1 MGNKPHRP
9 SLKNFVIA
17 RSVQDAMEGQK
28 GAPERISV
36 IVSLKDSDVHP
47 ELGVQE
53 SKEKV
58 KEFLRDKTDR
68 LSESDFYVFA
78 SLYPEDIKKLAA
90 LQQYVYQI
98 WKDETTFAH
107 LLSSVDTVKAT
118 SCWRTFDARG
128 KGITW
133 AVMDTGIN
141 AAHPH
146 FSALNTVDS
155 ALSRNFSS
163 SDTLDDKEGHG
174 THVAGI
180 IAGAAPTW
188 TEGKPYH
195 AATFVEEQ
203 GETPLLIELAACPSG
218 MAPLAKLLNIKV
230 LNDDGTGSASAAIR
244 GLEYLRKLNDS
255 SLTIRVD
262 GVNMSLGY
270 PFDPQS
276 YGCGYSPLCQE
287 VTRAVESGLI
297 VVISCGNWG
306 YGKTTMSSGEQ
317 APVTVVSSI
326 TDPANTEA
334 AISVGSVHKSAPHR
348 YGISYF
354 SSKGP
359 TADGRM
365 KPDLVAPGEKIISC
379 HAHPEQGYEYKEA
392 SGTSAAAP
400 HVSGA
405 IAAFLSGHPEFRGDP
420 EGVKRIFVKTATDL
434 GRDRAYQGAGMVD
447 LLRAM
452 MSV

>member
-1 MGNKPHRP
+1 MGSKPHRP

-17 RSVQDAMEGQK
+17 RSVQGEMASQE
-28 GAPERISV
+28 GAPARISV
-36 IVSLKDSDVHP
+36 IVSLRDSEAHP
-47 ELGVQE
+47 ESGVQE

-58 KEFLRDKTDR
+58 KELLRDKTDR
-68 LSESDFYVFA
+68 LSESDFYIFA
-78 SLYPEDIKKLAA
+78 ALYPDDIKKLAE
-90 LQQYVYQI
+90 LRPWVRQI
-98 WKDETTFAH
+98 WKDETTYGH
-107 LLSSVDTVKAT
+107 LLHSVDTVKAT

-128 KGITW
+128 NGITW

-146 FSALNTVDS
+146 FATLNTVDS

-163 SDTLDDKEGHG
+163 SDTLDDREGHG

-180 IAGAAPTW
+180 IAGAAPAW
-188 TEGKPYH
+188 PEGKPYH
-195 AATFVEEQ
+195 AATFEEEQ
-203 GETPLLIELAACPSG
+203 GDTPQLIELKAGPSG
-218 MAPLAKLLNIKV
+218 MAPLARLVNVKV

-255 SLTIRVD
+255 GRTLRVD
-262 GVNMSLGY
+262 GANMSLGY

-276 YGCGYSPLCQE
+276 YGCGYSPLCEE
-287 VTRAVESGLI
+287 VTRAVDSGLI
-297 VVISCGNWG
+297 VVVSCGNWG
-306 YGKTTMSSGEQ
+306 YGKTTMASGEQ
-317 APVTVVSSI
+317 EPVTVVSSI
-326 TDPANTEA
+326 TDPANADA
-334 AISVGSVHKSAPHR
+334 AITVGSVHKSAPHR

-379 HAHPEQGYEYKEA
+379 HAHPEQGYEYMEA

-405 IAAFLSGHPEFRGDP
+405 IAAFLSGHREFRGDP
-420 EGVKRIFVKTATDL
+420 ENIKRIFVQAATDL
-434 GRDRAYQGAGMVD
+434 GRDRAYQGAGLLD